1 MSTSFGWEGKGRYG
15 SFCERTHRVCRWNCE
30 ITWERVPYL
39 SALEVGSRQGAI
51 QIHVYLYLYLYRFTF
66 MGLFTCMGPFLFCV
80 ALLHLWWTFH
90 YHMGRFYFRA
100 VGGSEWTAPA
110 LNVTFTINI
119 HFPTFHFIVSLSLI
133 FKKLLDSSLV
143 IFCTKIALSTCTL
156 DVSFDLSSKYSVWC
170 MWLKLFGTI
179 LHASE

>member
-1 MSTSFGWEGKGRYG
+1 
-15 SFCERTHRVCRWNCE
+15 
-30 ITWERVPYL
+30 
-39 SALEVGSRQGAI
+39 
-51 QIHVYLYLYLYRFTF
+51 
-66 MGLFTCMGPFLFCV
+66 
-80 ALLHLWWTFH
+80 
-90 YHMGRFYFRA
+90 MGRFYFRA

-156 DVSFDLSSKYSVWC
+156 DVSFDLSSKYSV
-170 MWLKLFGTI
+170 
-179 LHASE
+179 